1 MNENLRPRPSN
12 INFLLFVFVT
22 SSIVCVHLLV
32 YYLSYGDQQ
41 TKFDRWKKAEN
52 PVSENESITAV
63 AYQFEGT
70 IESLTQQNIVVANGG
85 QNEEFQLPLAQ
96 FTIVKPFSAI
106 EEWPTKIVVSND
118 RSKFKIGDRV
128 IVLVAGDRFT
138 PLEKNA
144 FFASRI
150 IKVEE

>member
-1 MNENLRPRPSN
+1 MNENLPARPSN
-12 INFLLFVFVT
+12 VNFLIFAFVA
-22 SSIVCVHLLV
+22 SSIICAHLLV

-41 TKFDRWKKAEN
+41 TKFDRWKKAEK

-70 IESLTQQNIVVANGG
+70 IESLTQQSVVVVNSGK
-85 QNEEFQLPLAQ
+85 NEEFQLPLAQ
-96 FTIVKPFSAI
+96 FTVVRPFTTI

-128 IVLVAGDRFT
+128 IVLVGGDRFT

-150 IKVEE
+150 IKVE